1 MSYAQPMPRW
11 AFMTSDDRP
20 GKRRGGRHHRQ
31 AGWGQGGP
39 WGPPPRPRRDRGDVR
54 LAILLLL
61 DEQPRHGYEII
72 TELTERSEGRWRP
85 SPGSVYPV
93 LKRLAKEGLVAAVKE
108 DGKNT
113 FSLTPAGTALV
124 EQQREEWGRAVGAPL
139 GPGRRA
145 IGGTVERR
153 QAARRRRVAGEPA
166 RRPGAGRGGRRHP
179 RRGTQEDIRDP
190 GAVRADRPLP
200 AADQR

>member
-11 AFMTSDDRP
+11 AFMTSGDRP
-20 GKRRGGRHHRQ
+20 GRRGGRHHRH

-39 WGPPPRPRRDRGDVR
+39 WGPPSRPRRDRGDVR

-113 FSLTPAGTALV
+113 FSLTPAGRTLV
-124 EQQREEWGRAVGAPL
+124 EQQRDEWGEPW
-139 GPGRRA
+139 
-145 IGGTVERR
+145 
-153 QAARRRRVAGEPA
+153 ARRTGQDEEHSAALWAEGRQLGAAVWQVSQLDDPEQIEAAASILAEA
-166 RRPGAGRGGRRHP
+166 RKRIYGILA
-179 RRGTQEDIRDP
+179 Q
-190 GAVRADRPLP
+190 
-200 AADQR
+200 